1 MGASAYRAR
10 SNLPLVRP
18 PPPGII
24 LAGRQ
29 PSGVPPRL
37 HPVDGEA
44 LAYVKQLLERNDL
57 PSDVQSSPAR
67 FYIARGGDGR
77 VGAGG
82 LELCG
87 DAALLRS
94 VVVER
99 SARGEGVGTALCDA
113 LEARAA
119 EAGVERLY
127 LLTTTAAGF
136 FADRG
141 YERVERSDVPES
153 VRGTAEFAELCPD
166 TATVMT
172 KPL

>member
-1 MGASAYRAR
+1 MA
-10 SNLPLVRP
+10 
-18 PPPGII
+18 
-24 LAGRQ
+24 AGRQ
-29 PSGVPPRL
+29 APGVSLRL
-37 HPVDGEA
+37 NRADDEA
-44 LAYVKQLLERNDL
+44 LGYVERLLEHNDL
-57 PSDVQSSPAR
+57 PSDVRTAPAR
-67 FYIARGGDGR
+67 FYVARDGDRR

-82 LELCG
+82 IERHG

-119 EAGVERLY
+119 GAGVERLY

-141 YERVERSDVPES
+141 YERVERAAVPDS
-153 VRGTAEFAELCPD
+153 IRGTAEFAALCPD

>member
-1 MGASAYRAR
+1 MA
-10 SNLPLVRP
+10 
-18 PPPGII
+18 
-24 LAGRQ
+24 AGRQ
-29 PSGVPPRL
+29 AGTVSTELTLDRA
-37 HPVDGEA
+37 DREA
-44 LAYVKQLLERNDL
+44 LAYVERLLARNDL
-57 PSDVQSSPAR
+57 PSDVRTAPGR
-67 FYIARGGDGR
+67 FYVARDGARR

-82 LELCG
+82 IEQQG

-127 LLTTTAAGF
+127 LLTVTAAGF

-141 YERVERSDVPES
+141 YERVERADVPAA

-166 TATVMT
+166 TATVMA
-172 KPL
+172 KPP